1 MVRERKTF
9 LNAKISRSVGPAM
22 LAAGLLGL
30 APSLAMAAPYNPA
43 GLAPAQLDRVER
55 ICQTT
60 LGLSPHE
67 VPSNVWGAAQDPQ
80 LDPGENHF
88 QGCVMSLSDELGRAD
103 AGRATARAD
112 ADCRARGLAEGSPAL
127 AECVYHARE
136 VGPARLQA
144 ADTPAPLAGGARLGD
159 FFTASPHEISRRERL
174 ACAQLGLEPGFPE
187 HDACVAHMDDIFFR
201 IDNPQ
206 S

>member
-1 MVRERKTF
+1 MRKQ
-9 LNAKISRSVGPAM
+9 RSVGHLVFAGR
-22 LAAGLLGL
+22 AARVIGAGLL
-30 APSLAMAAPYNPA
+30 ALAMPSVASAAPYYPA
-43 GLAPAQLDRVER
+43 GLGGAELARVES

-60 LGLSPHE
+60 LGLSPKE
-67 VPSNVWGAAQDPQ
+67 VPSNVWGAAQDPR

-88 QGCVMSLSDELGRAD
+88 QGCVMSLSDELGRVD
-103 AGRATARAD
+103 AARATSRAD

-136 VGPARLQA
+136 AGPARLQA
-144 ADTPAPLAGGARLGD
+144 ADVPAPLAGGRRLGD
-159 FFTASPHEISRRERL
+159 FFTASPHEIGRRERL

-187 HDACVAHMDDIFFR
+187 HDACVSHIEDTFFR